1 MNLIYWLVARGP
13 QAVTAQNRTG
23 SFRGILFHTRSI
35 DRCRCNRQSI
45 IESSNQSI
53 RNDVSNSRRILFHVL
68 IQTVRS
74 HVWRVSRIP
83 SPCLDRNRPRPL
95 LTTIDRSITIDTVF
109 CSRSRQTTISP
120 WAASLRD
127 CDRYFVSTCCGE
139 RSPVNARA
147 CVEYRALIRH

>member
-1 MNLIYWLVARGP
+1 MNLIYWLVARES

-23 SFRGILFHTRSI
+23 SFRGILFHTHLIGRCRMQLSIYNRIFKTI
-35 DRCRCNRQSI
+35 DRKRCLELMQ
-45 IESSNQSI
+45 
-53 RNDVSNSRRILFHVL
+53 NSFSDSL

-83 SPCLDRNRPRPL
+83 SPCLDRNRPRPP

-127 CDRYFVSTCCGE
+127 CGRYFVSTCCGE

-147 CVEYRALIRH
+147 CV